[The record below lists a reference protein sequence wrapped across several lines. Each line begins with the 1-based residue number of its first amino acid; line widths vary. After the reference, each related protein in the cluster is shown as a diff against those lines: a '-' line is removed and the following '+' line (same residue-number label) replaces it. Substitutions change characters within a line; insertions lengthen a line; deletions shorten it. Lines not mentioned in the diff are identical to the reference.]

1 MAIRT
6 RYTFWK
12 FSTYYISLI
21 YVSVEVL
28 TQRFILTANSLTYL
42 WLKRNFWLNHDHWS
56 SVCPLPFFC
65 LTIWRPSQRSWVQE
79 KKSKIDCT
87 SFGSI
92 EICYSTIHWTK
103 CYAFSSS
110 SCKYM
115 IWSLWPRSCTYR
127 WIAAKNQIY
136 CRPKDYFRKKIG
148 LAQPKFFFQ
157 QFILSL

>member
-1 MAIRT
+1 MIEEEFLAESR
-6 RYTFWK
+6 
-12 FSTYYISLI
+12 SLI
-21 YVSVEVL
+21 KCMSFTFFL
-28 TQRFILTANSLTYL
+28 SDSL
-42 WLKRNFWLNHDHWS
+42 
-56 SVCPLPFFC
+56 
-65 LTIWRPSQRSWVQE
+65 WRPSYRSWVQE
-79 KKSKIDCT
+79 KKSQIDCT

-127 WIAAKNQIY
+127 WIAAKSQLY

-148 LAQPKFFFQ
+148 LVQPKFFFQ
-157 QFILSL
+157 QSILSLQLTCSSNSLVHERALSLLHTYILDKQGRYKW